1 MIAAA
6 LIAPPSWEV
15 IGALA
20 RIDPGRVN
28 DSAQVDLII
37 AWERQAAYIAAMS
50 QPALVAVAFT
60 ETNDG
65 WDAPWEPEG
74 SGRAEIGAALR
85 LSPHVAEQRLL
96 VATDLCGRLACV
108 QVVLSAG
115 EFSYGHAAAIV
126 EATLHLSDEKAL
138 WVAVKVLPR
147 ARFQSVADLK
157 RALRRAVL
165 KADPQSAKE
174 RAAQAKAERRLDW
187 WTLEDGMAEMR
198 VVTSAADILAMV
210 NAVDAMARQDF
221 GSAAD
226 GSRIPVAARRA
237 DALVHLVTATDNAT
251 TNNVTA
257 DGATADGVR
266 SKAAKPKA
274 QVHLTMD
281 LATVMGF
288 ADNPADLAGYGPID
302 PATARALA
310 ADGIWRRLVFE
321 PLTGALLDLG
331 HTVYKP
337 NAALT
342 RYIQTRDVRCQFPHC
357 NQPAHRSH
365 LDHTRKYNP
374 ADPSGG
380 RTDRNNLGAL
390 CEHHHQL
397 KHRSGWTLRRDPDT
411 EEATW
416 TSPSGHIY
424 RVEHE
429 DYRSFDD
436 YSDNLAD
443 TRRPDLDETTDA
455 PFDVQTAALLPAH
468 AA

>member
-1 MIAAA
+1 MFDKLSAAGVIAAA
-6 LIAPPSWEV
+6 LIAPPGWEV

-20 RIDPGRVN
+20 RIDPGLVN
-28 DSAQVDLII
+28 DSAQVDLIV
-37 AWERQAAYIAAMS
+37 AWERQAAYVAAMS

-65 WDAPWEPEG
+65 WDAPHEPEG
-74 SGRAEIGAALR
+74 SGRAEVGAALR

-115 EFSYGHAAAIV
+115 EISYWHATAIV

-138 WVAVKVLPR
+138 WVAEKVLPR
-147 ARFQSVADLK
+147 AKVQSVADLK

-165 KADPQSAKE
+165 KADPKSAKE

-187 WTLEDGMAEMR
+187 WKLDDGMAEMR

-221 GSAAD
+221 GSVAD

-237 DALVHLVTATDNAT
+237 DALVHLVTATN
-251 TNNVTA
+251 
-257 DGATADGVR
+257 GAAADGVR
-266 SKAAKPKA
+266 SNAVKPKVT
-274 QVHLTMD
+274 VHLTMD
-281 LATVMGF
+281 LATVLGF

-302 PATARALA
+302 PATARALV
-310 ADGIWRRLVFE
+310 ADGHWRRLVFE

-331 HTVYKP
+331 HSVYKP

-342 RYIQTRDVRCQFPHC
+342 RYIEARDVRCQFPHC

-374 ADPSGG
+374 DDPAGG

-390 CEHHHQL
+390 CEHHHLL

-416 TSPSGHIY
+416 RSPSGHIY

-429 DYRSFDD
+429 DYRIFDD
-436 YSDNLAD
+436 YSADLAD
-443 TRRPDLDETTDA
+443 SDQPDLMA
-455 PFDVQTAALLPAH
+455 AQALL